1 MPHDRVAT
9 AAAPEAAAPEAIAGM
24 AELADRYDGFVLDQW
39 GVLHNGVR
47 PYPGAID
54 CLRRLR
60 AAGKRVV
67 ILTNSGRRSD
77 VNQGIMARLG
87 FAEDL
92 YDQMITAGEDA
103 RLALQRRQDPF
114 YATLGQRCYII
125 SRDDDHSVLEG
136 LGLTFT
142 TDVES
147 ADFLF
152 VIGMDSPRR
161 LLADYESL
169 LAAAVARG
177 LPLICANPDFTRVTT
192 SGTTEAPGVLARRY
206 EQLGGRVR
214 WHGKPYRPIYES
226 CLRALGL
233 SGSRVVAVGDSVDHD
248 IVGAAT
254 VNIASAMIAGG
265 IHAESL
271 GIAWGEMPSP
281 EAQRRFFATAPA
293 RPHFLVPAFTWSAP
307 TT

>member
-1 MPHDRVAT
+1 MPHDRA
-9 AAAPEAAAPEAIAGM
+9 AAAPEVIAGI
-24 AELADRYDGFVLDQW
+24 AVLADRYDGFVLDQW
-39 GVLHNGVR
+39 GVLHNGVQ

-60 AAGKRVV
+60 AAGKRLV

-92 YDQMITAGEDA
+92 YDEMITAGEDA
-103 RLALQRRQDPF
+103 RLALQSRQDPF
-114 YATLGQRCYII
+114 YATLGRRCYII

-136 LGLTFT
+136 LGLAFT
-142 TDVES
+142 PDVET

-161 LLADYESL
+161 LLADYENL
-169 LAAAVARG
+169 LSNAAARG

-206 EQLGGRVR
+206 EELGGRVR
-214 WHGKPYRPIYES
+214 WHGKPHRPIYES

-233 SGSRVVAVGDSVDHD
+233 PASRVVAVGDSVDHD

-254 VNIASAMIAGG
+254 VNIATAMIGGG
-265 IHAESL
+265 IHASAL
-271 GIAWGEMPSP
+271 GIAWGDTPSP
-281 EAQRRFFATAPA
+281 EAQRRFFAAAPA
-293 RPHFLVPAFTWSAP
+293 LPRFLAPAFTWLAP
-307 TT
+307 IT

>member
-1 MPHDRVAT
+1 MPHDRAAT
-9 AAAPEAAAPEAIAGM
+9 GVLPETIAGM
-24 AELADRYDGFVLDQW
+24 SALAERFDGFVLDQW
-39 GVLHNGVR
+39 GVLHNGVH

-54 CLRRLR
+54 CLQRLR
-60 AAGKRVV
+60 VAGKKVV
-67 ILTNSGRRSD
+67 IVTNSGRRSD

-87 FAEDL
+87 FAEYL

-103 RLALQRRQDPF
+103 RRALERREDPF
-114 YATLGQRCYII
+114 YATLGQRCYVI

-136 LGLTFT
+136 VGLTFA

-161 LLADYESL
+161 LLADYENL
-169 LAAAVARG
+169 LADAVARG

-206 EQLGGRVR
+206 AELGGRVC
-214 WHGKPYRPIYES
+214 WHGKPHRPIYES

-233 SGSRVVAVGDSVDHD
+233 PASRVVAVGDSVDHD

-265 IHAESL
+265 IHAEAL
-271 GIAWGEMPSP
+271 GIAWGGTPSSM
-281 EAQRRFFATAPA
+281 AQQRFFASATA
-293 RPHFLVPAFTWSAP
+293 RPRFLAPAFTWSGP
-307 TT
+307 PS